1 MKKQRAMNNQVDIQ
15 EEPLNH
21 IILEKSYDCD
31 DTFIFSK
38 NKLRDICQR
47 FNQLRLSLSFT
58 ELIAY
63 RSPEPWGVAT

>member
-15 EEPLNH
+15 EEPLNN

-47 FNQLRLSLSFT
+47 FNQFMLSLSFA

-63 RSPEPWGVAT
+63 RSPEP

>member
-15 EEPLNH
+15 EEPLNN

-47 FNQLRLSLSFT
+47 FNQFMLSLSFA

-63 RSPEPWGVAT
+63 RSPKPWGVAT